1 MKSVRDDFLFLFAST
16 ADALGEV
23 TTPAGALGLQVAG
36 PGLKPMAFLK
46 SVATWLRKS
55 ENRQKALC
63 ALWVFLVFVLFL
75 LTGTVIFGSH
85 WLTPS
90 YKPGISIATF
100 VWAFFSGIW
109 VLFFFPAKLVTT
121 IFGGLGGIG
130 ITELGTG
137 SGLIAKAN
145 TSITGIATQIG
156 LIVGNP
162 DVSTQHFITWMVWLF
177 FLVLLITCLPAF
189 FRDK

>member
-100 VWAFFSGIW
+100 VWAFFFGIW

-121 IFGGLGGIG
+121 IFGGLGG
-130 ITELGTG
+130 
-137 SGLIAKAN
+137 
-145 TSITGIATQIG
+145 IG